1 MAWAPAKTFC
11 GNSARKQKSRVC
23 ALRLSLTPPL
33 RFCLLGRHL
42 RQLHPHGRVGEE
54 FMFKAV
60 LVEKDAQSY
69 RAGIQSL
76 DEAQLPAG
84 DVTVRVEYST
94 LNYKDALAITGKG
107 PVVRQFP
114 MVPGIDFAGSV
125 ESSSNSSYKV
135 GDKVLLNGWGVGE
148 NHWGGLA
155 QIARVKGDWLIP
167 LPSAFTARQAMAI
180 GTAGY
185 TAMLC
190 VIALQRHG
198 ITPGSGEILVT
209 GAAGG
214 VGSVAVAVLSK
225 LGFRVAAVTGRP
237 AEAEFL
243 RQLGAAEVLERAQF
257 AAPGKPLAK
266 ERWAGAIDVVGSHTL
281 ANVCASL
288 RYGGVVAACGL
299 AGGMDFPA
307 TVAPF
312 ILRGITL
319 SGVDSVMRPRNDR
332 MEAWR
337 RLTQDLDIKKLDLL
351 TEEIALSQAPE
362 RAALLLQGQ
371 IRGRIVVNTNA

>member
-1 MAWAPAKTFC
+1 
-11 GNSARKQKSRVC
+11 
-23 ALRLSLTPPL
+23 
-33 RFCLLGRHL
+33 
-42 RQLHPHGRVGEE
+42 
-54 FMFKAV
+54 MFKAV
-60 LVEKDAQSY
+60 LIERDAQSY
-69 RAGIQSL
+69 RAAIQSL

-84 DVTVRVEYST
+84 DVTVRIDYST

-114 MVPGIDFAGSV
+114 MVPGIDLAGSV
-125 ESSSNSSYKV
+125 ESSSNSAYQK

-148 NHWGGLA
+148 SHWGGLA
-155 QIARVKGDWLIP
+155 QIARVKGEWLIP

-190 VIALQRHG
+190 VIALERHG
-198 ITPGSGEILVT
+198 VTPASGEILVT

-214 VGSVAVAVLSK
+214 VGSVALAVLSK

-237 AEAEFL
+237 AESVFL
-243 RQLGAAEVLERAQF
+243 EQLGAAEILERAQF

-266 ERWAGAIDVVGSHTL
+266 ERWAGAIDVVGSHTR

-319 SGVDSVMRPRNDR
+319 AGVDSVMRPRPDR
-332 MEAWR
+332 LEAWR
-337 RLTQDLDIKKLDLL
+337 RLTRDLDAQKLELL
-351 TEEIALSQAPE
+351 TEEIALSQVTE
-362 RAALLLQGQ
+362 RAALLLEGR
-371 IRGRIVVNTNA
+371 IRGRVVVNINA